1 VVPFPYYGGCFGIG
15 QETSDQVLEKA
26 WFLRGSKALQTTQST
41 SREFSG
47 RLMAL
52 DVGERRVGVAISD
65 PTGTLARPHT
75 VIQRRSKAED
85 FATVARLVA
94 EQDIERVVVGL
105 PLSLDG
111 EMGPQ
116 ARRVT
121 RYAQALAETLD
132 VPIEFHDERYSTI
145 TADAMLIESGRKR
158 RVPIDAAAA
167 AVILQD
173 YLERRRTESG
183 TMSEDV
189 DQS

>member
-1 VVPFPYYGGCFGIG
+1 
-15 QETSDQVLEKA
+15 
-26 WFLRGSKALQTTQST
+26 LQTTQST